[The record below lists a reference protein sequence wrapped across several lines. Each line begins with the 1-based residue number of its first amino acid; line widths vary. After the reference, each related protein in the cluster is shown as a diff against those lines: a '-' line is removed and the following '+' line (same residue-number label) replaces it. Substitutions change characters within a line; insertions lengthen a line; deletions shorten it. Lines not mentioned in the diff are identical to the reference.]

1 MFALFE
7 QFTNFLWGMPLIIV
21 TLVTGIYLTIRT
33 GFFQFRHFGHIVK
46 SIFSKERRSG
56 GGEGDSKK
64 ALTPFQA
71 ISIAIGGTVGVSNMS
86 GRGNSH
92 RHRRSPALFSGCGLL
107 LSWV

>member
-64 ALTPFQA
+64 ALTPSPSAVPLASA
-71 ISIAIGGTVGVSNMS
+71 ICPAWQQPSPPEV
-86 GRGNSH
+86 
-92 RHRRSPALFSGCGLL
+92 PALFSGCGLL